1 MSAETFADV
10 LAEIDDPELIAQLHQ
25 ELDSDQL
32 TPQSRSDQ
40 KTLSDLYERLLQR
53 RQNRSPS
60 TIAQYRRTIPRF
72 VGFVENRNVIF
83 PSELTTKEID
93 AYIDY
98 LFNEYDT
105 DATIQTHT
113 KNVRMWL
120 RWLSKRKL
128 CDDFLY
134 RLLDK
139 EELDLSPK
147 ARDEAIPEE
156 EALHLLRR
164 LGKQRRGSAM
174 HALLA
179 LLWNGGL
186 RIGGVYS
193 LDIQDFHQECDDLII
208 RHRHEQGTRL
218 KNGDADDPTPGDGER
233 DITLHPRVVD
243 ALVRYME
250 TERHDVTD
258 DHGRQPLFT
267 TKYGRPARST
277 LRR

>member
-1 MSAETFADV
+1 MSGFSSGD
-10 LAEIDDPELIAQLHQ
+10 
-25 ELDSDQL
+25 
-32 TPQSRSDQ
+32 
-40 KTLSDLYERLLQR
+40 KTG
-53 RQNRSPS
+53 SPS

-134 RLLDK
+134 RLLNK
-139 EELDLSPK
+139 EELNLSPK

-179 LLWNGGL
+179 FLWNGGL
-186 RIGGVYS
+186 RIGGAYS

-218 KNGDADDPTPGDGER
+218 KNGDAGDPTPGDGER